1 MKKLTFL
8 TIAALSISTMAFS
21 QYKYEFTVVKE
32 NPATPV
38 KNQASTGTCWC
49 FATGS
54 FIESELLRMGKGEF
68 DLSEMYIVRKNYNR
82 RIDDNYLR
90 RGKGN
95 IGPGS
100 VSHMYTYI
108 MNQYG
113 LVPEEVYSGI
123 NYDSPTHN
131 HGALG
136 KYIQENCKVSVELK
150 KRIPTELQ
158 EGILDAYL
166 GKVPEKFTYKGKEYT
181 PESFYKSLG
190 LNAADYVEI
199 TSFTHHPFYQQIPVE
214 IPDNWDYAQYYN
226 VPLNEMM
233 AIIDNAINTGYT
245 VAWDGDV
252 SEKGYAFQHNIA
264 INTAENIKGEK
275 EGLPGRYKEIP
286 VTQESR
292 QAGFE
297 SFTTTDDHLEHIT
310 GIAKDQEGAKY
321 YKVKNSWGT
330 QRNGTGYHYMSE
342 DFIKGKTI
350 AVMVHKNAIPKE
362 IKAKLGIK

>member
-1 MKKLTFL
+1 MKKLTLL
-8 TIAALSISTMAFS
+8 TIAALSVSTMAFS

-131 HGALG
+131 HGDLG

-150 KRIPTELQ
+150 KRMPT
-158 EGILDAYL
+158 
-166 GKVPEKFTYKGKEYT
+166 T
-181 PESFYKSLG
+181 
-190 LNAADYVEI
+190 
-199 TSFTHHPFYQQIPVE
+199 
-214 IPDNWDYAQYYN
+214 
-226 VPLNEMM
+226 
-233 AIIDNAINTGYT
+233 
-245 VAWDGDV
+245 
-252 SEKGYAFQHNIA
+252 
-264 INTAENIKGEK
+264 
-275 EGLPGRYKEIP
+275 GRY
-286 VTQESR
+286 
-292 QAGFE
+292 
-297 SFTTTDDHLEHIT
+297 L
-310 GIAKDQEGAKY
+310 
-321 YKVKNSWGT
+321 
-330 QRNGTGYHYMSE
+330 
-342 DFIKGKTI
+342 
-350 AVMVHKNAIPKE
+350 
-362 IKAKLGIK
+362 